1 VAQLG
6 RSVAHM
12 VEREN
17 VLRYMLV
24 PRPACL
30 LISSAE
36 THHASIT
43 NQGRDRGADTM
54 IVERGA
60 RPDALPGEAR
70 RRRRDVILVVAV
82 IIVFIV
88 ILASAYWH

>member
-1 VAQLG
+1 MYERLMQVDRLWPFRSELAHSPQEQEVVAQLG

-43 NQGRDRGADTM
+43 NQGRDRGQTQ
-54 IVERGA
+54 
-60 RPDALPGEAR
+60 
-70 RRRRDVILVVAV
+70 
-82 IIVFIV
+82 
-88 ILASAYWH
+88 

>member
-1 VAQLG
+1 MNKLTRFVVTDANRQALAYVYYENEPGRRSAAKLLTKDEIAANVAKLG

-30 LISSAE
+30 FNKL
-36 THHASIT
+36 
-43 NQGRDRGADTM
+43 
-54 IVERGA
+54 
-60 RPDALPGEAR
+60 
-70 RRRRDVILVVAV
+70 RRDPPRKHHEPRA
-82 IIVFIV
+82 
-88 ILASAYWH
+88 